1 MYVIREKYVPLS
13 GERVVF
19 MNVKDIKTIGMYGA
33 GTIGGGFAAYFALKG
48 LNVNVYVRSE
58 ASKERAIPHIQGP
71 IDSYVKLGLLDDGQ
85 KIWEKIKITTDP
97 AEAFTGVYFVQENG
111 AENLEQKHEM
121 VAVMEKYMPV
131 DGIIASSSSGTP
143 VTQIAS
149 EAQHPERIIVGHPFN
164 PAYLLPLIEICGG
177 EKTSKEVIEQAREFY
192 KMYDKAPCVL
202 NKEKNGFIAN
212 RLMHALWREEIA
224 LVSEGVCTMGD
235 ADDAWTFGP
244 GIRLAAFGPG
254 MNYELGGGELG
265 IKGCG
270 IKFGAMT
277 NAMFATLSNMDKV
290 PDTWP
295 DKSGDDII
303 VEKEN
308 LPDFIGHTNDKIATF
323 RDDLIVSVL
332 KMHRKM

>member
-1 MYVIREKYVPLS
+1 
-13 GERVVF
+13 
-19 MNVKDIKTIGMYGA
+19 
-33 GTIGGGFAAYFALKG
+33 
-48 LNVNVYVRSE
+48 
-58 ASKERAIPHIQGP
+58 
-71 IDSYVKLGLLDDGQ
+71 
-85 KIWEKIKITTDP
+85 
-97 AEAFTGVYFVQENG
+97 
-111 AENLEQKHEM
+111 
-121 VAVMEKYMPV
+121 
-131 DGIIASSSSGTP
+131 
-143 VTQIAS
+143 
-149 EAQHPERIIVGHPFN
+149 
-164 PAYLLPLIEICGG
+164 
-177 EKTSKEVIEQAREFY
+177 
-192 KMYDKAPCVL
+192 
-202 NKEKNGFIAN
+202 
-212 RLMHALWREEIA
+212 MHALWREEIA

-308 LPDFIGHTNDKIATF
+308 LPDFIGHTNDKIAAF
-323 RDDLIVSVL
+323 RDDLIVNVL
-332 KMHRKM
+332 KMHHKM

>member
-1 MYVIREKYVPLS
+1 
-13 GERVVF
+13 

-58 ASKERAIPHIQGP
+58 ASIERAKPKIQGP
-71 IDSYVKLGLLDDGQ
+71 IDSYVKLGLCEDGQ
-85 KIWEKIKITTDP
+85 KIWDKIKITTDP

-177 EKTSKEVIEQAREFY
+177 EKTSPEVIEQAREFY

-202 NKEKNGFIAN
+202 KKEKNGFIAN

-224 LVSEGVCTMGD
+224 LVCDGVCTMEE
-235 ADDAWTFGP
+235 ADKAICYGP
-244 GIRLAAFGPG
+244 GLRWGIMGPAMG
-254 MNYELGGGELG
+254 YELGGGELG
-265 IKGCG
+265 LKGCA

-277 NAMFATLSNMDKV
+277 NMIFEDLSDMKKV
-290 PDTWP
+290 PDIWP
-295 DKSGDDII
+295 DLSGEQI
-303 VEKEN
+303 VPLMEHM
-308 LPDFIGHTNDKIATF
+308 PDFVGHTKPEIANF
-323 RDDLIVSVL
+323 RDYMLVEML
-332 KMHRKM
+332 KMHRKL

>member
-1 MYVIREKYVPLS
+1 
-13 GERVVF
+13 

-164 PAYLLPLIEICGG
+164 PAYLLPLI
-177 EKTSKEVIEQAREFY
+177 
-192 KMYDKAPCVL
+192 
-202 NKEKNGFIAN
+202 
-212 RLMHALWREEIA
+212 
-224 LVSEGVCTMGD
+224 
-235 ADDAWTFGP
+235 
-244 GIRLAAFGPG
+244 
-254 MNYELGGGELG
+254 
-265 IKGCG
+265 
-270 IKFGAMT
+270 
-277 NAMFATLSNMDKV
+277 
-290 PDTWP
+290 
-295 DKSGDDII
+295 
-303 VEKEN
+303 
-308 LPDFIGHTNDKIATF
+308 
-323 RDDLIVSVL
+323 
-332 KMHRKM
+332 

>member
-1 MYVIREKYVPLS
+1 
-13 GERVVF
+13 
-19 MNVKDIKTIGMYGA
+19 MNVKDIKTIAMYGA

-58 ASKERAIPHIQGP
+58 SSKERAIPKIQEP
-71 IDSYVKLGLLDDGQ
+71 IDSYVKYGIIDDGA
-85 KIWEKIKITTDP
+85 KIWEKINITTDP

-143 VTQIAS
+143 VTKIAAKA
-149 EAQHPERIIVGHPFN
+149 EHPERIIVGHPFN

-177 EKTSKEVIEQAREFY
+177 EKTSPEVIEQAREFY

-202 NKEKNGFIAN
+202 KKEKNGFIAN

-224 LVSEGVCTMGD
+224 LVTEGVCTMAD

-244 GIRLAAFGPG
+244 GIRLAAFGPA
-254 MNYELGGGELG
+254 MNYELGGGALG
-265 IKGCG
+265 LKGCA

-277 NAMFATLSNMDKV
+277 DAVFADISDMKAV
-290 PDTWP
+290 PSTWA
-295 DKSGDDII
+295 DQSGDEI
-303 VEKEN
+303 VPLMEN
-308 LPDFIGHTNDKIATF
+308 FPKAIGNTKPEIASF
-323 RDDLIVSVL
+323 RDNLIINVL
-332 KMHRKM
+332 KMHERM